1 MLIKSVVSKNE
12 NNYYCNVFLE
22 EDSNENKPN
31 TQYF

>member
-1 MLIKSVVSKNE
+1 MMQFSKNE

-22 EDSNENKPN
+22 ECSNENKPD

>member
-1 MLIKSVVSKNE
+1 MQFSKNE

-22 EDSNENKPN
+22 EGSNENKPD